1 MKKIYIFMMLLLLA
15 SIVYSQTTVTGNQSG
30 VWTTSGSPYLIAG
43 DIMVTQ
49 GETLTIEAGVVVRFQ
64 GHYKLTVKGQLIA
77 QGAEADTVYFTT
89 DDPATGWH
97 GIRLDEAEGVS
108 EFHYCRIEY
117 GKTSGS
123 DFPEQHGG
131 GIMMNVSDAIIDHC
145 LFANNEATADDNGM
159 GGAIYALN
167 STSAT
172 HIANCTFIN
181 NHAFG
186 EGGAIKLSG
195 DTGLSIEN
203 CLFSNNTV
211 LYGGGAICLYGCYDT
226 QIFRNLFTGNITSYA
241 AGGAVY
247 ILGYSGRINFVNCTM
262 YDNHASNGD
271 GGGVDIAFSDAS
283 FTNCIIY
290 NNPGAYSNN
299 IYLDFGWA
307 EVNYCDTP
315 FPDGAEGS
323 NNIDVDAAFVD
334 ADAGD
339 FNLTE
344 YSPCIDAGTAFLI
357 IVDAYGDSLTVV
369 DMQPDEYTGTAPDMG
384 YSEYGMTTGL
394 QPKKAIFSKAWPN
407 PAQEML
413 TIKADHTIKEIRI
426 MDVSGRIRLHR
437 NTAMEKQVTLNVSS
451 LENGIYFLEILSSKN
466 VRDVKKIVV
475 SK

>member
-1 MKKIYIFMMLLLLA
+1 MKRVYVFMTLMLLT
-15 SIVYSQTTVTGNQSG
+15 SFIYSQTTVTGNQSG
-30 VWTTSGSPYLIAG
+30 VWTASGSPYLVTG
-43 DIMVTQ
+43 DITVVQ

-64 GHYKLTVKGQLIA
+64 GHYKLTVKGQLTA
-77 QGAEADTVYFTT
+77 QGTEADTVYFTT
-89 DDPATGWH
+89 DNPATGWH

-123 DFPEQHGG
+123 DFPDQHGG
-131 GIMMNVSDAIIDHC
+131 GIMMNNSDAVIAHC

-159 GGAIYALN
+159 GGALYALN
-167 STSAT
+167 STNET
-172 HIANCTFIN
+172 RIAHCTFIN
-181 NHAFG
+181 NHAYG

-195 DTGLSIEN
+195 DMGMNIDS
-203 CLFSNNTV
+203 CLFTNNTV
-211 LYGGGAICLYGCYDT
+211 LYGGGAICLYGCYET
-226 QIFRNLFTGNITSYA
+226 QISRNLFTGNVTTYA
-241 AGGAVY
+241 TGGAVSVS
-247 ILGYSGRINFVNCTM
+247 GYSSRIRFVNCTM

-271 GGGVDIAFSDAS
+271 GGGVELAFSDAS

-290 NNPGAYSNN
+290 NNPGAYSDN

-307 EVNYCDTP
+307 EVNYCNTP

-323 NNIDVDAAFVD
+323 NNMDVDAAFVD

-344 YSPCIDAGTAFLI
+344 SSPCIDAGTAFLN
-357 IVDAYGDSLTVV
+357 IVDAYGDTLTVV

-394 QPKKAIFSKAWPN
+394 QPTTATFSKAWPN
-407 PAQEML
+407 PAQEIL
-413 TIKADHTIKEIRI
+413 FIKADHTIKEIKI
-426 MDVSGRIRLHR
+426 MDVSGRICLHR
-437 NTAMEKQVTLNVSS
+437 DAAMEKQVTLNVSS
-451 LENGIYFLEILSSKN
+451 LENGIYFLEILSGKN
-466 VRDVKKIVV
+466 IRDIKKIVI